1 MVDATRHSVSDG
13 ESSTSGAE
21 KTNESSTSSIEKANE
36 DVSSDDSVDEF
47 MKTMAD
53 DIFMDHEELERRN
66 RAANLRHPKRSHRR
80 PKKTQ
85 AVKKPMW
92 RAQNFRSRQLW
103 RGVTRRSDSSD
114 EGRVRAAAEGESH
127 QYQQQRTRR
136 ATD

>member
-1 MVDATRHSVSDG
+1 MEKLQLGRKRKTD
-13 ESSTSGAE
+13 AE
-21 KTNESSTSSIEKANE
+21 KPRMDPLMRALKALHSAGAP
-36 DVSSDDSVDEF
+36 D
-47 MKTMAD
+47 A
-53 DIFMDHEELERRN
+53 MDHEELERRN
-66 RAANLRHPKRSHRR
+66 HAANLRHPKRSHRR

-127 QYQQQRTRR
+127 QHQQQRTRR

>member
-21 KTNESSTSSIEKANE
+21 KTNESSISSIEKANE

-66 RAANLRHPKRSHRR
+66 HAANLRHPKRSHRR

-127 QYQQQRTRR
+127 QHQQQRTRR